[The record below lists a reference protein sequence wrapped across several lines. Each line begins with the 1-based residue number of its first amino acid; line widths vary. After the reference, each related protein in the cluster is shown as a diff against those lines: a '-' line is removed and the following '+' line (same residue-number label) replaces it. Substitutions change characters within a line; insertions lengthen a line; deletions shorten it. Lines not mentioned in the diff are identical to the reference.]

1 MDDNH
6 LLYLTTAE
14 WLKGYASGL
23 DEHLHPALIHR
34 LNCAADLLTAV
45 WEKGCGQGEPKH
57 D

>member
-23 DEHLHPALIHR
+23 DEHLHPALIFR